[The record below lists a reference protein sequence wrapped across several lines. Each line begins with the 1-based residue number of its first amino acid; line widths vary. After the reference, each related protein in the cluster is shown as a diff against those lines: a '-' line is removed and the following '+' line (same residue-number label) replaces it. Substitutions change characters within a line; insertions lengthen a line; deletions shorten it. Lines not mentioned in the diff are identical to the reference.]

1 MTVRGIVNLS
11 AAASDSV
18 DENQSELLVTKVSGG
33 ILLFLGLLLLSGY
46 FSLLASW
53 FQGLTPDFLRDRI

>member
-1 MTVRGIVNLS
+1 MP
-11 AAASDSV
+11 
-18 DENQSELLVTKVSGG
+18 LVTKVSGG

-53 FQGLTPDFLRDRI
+53 LQGLTPDFLRDRI

>member
-18 DENQSELLVTKVSGG
+18 DEDQSELLVTKASGG
-33 ILLFLGLLLLSGY
+33 ILLFLGLLLLS
-46 FSLLASW
+46 
-53 FQGLTPDFLRDRI
+53 